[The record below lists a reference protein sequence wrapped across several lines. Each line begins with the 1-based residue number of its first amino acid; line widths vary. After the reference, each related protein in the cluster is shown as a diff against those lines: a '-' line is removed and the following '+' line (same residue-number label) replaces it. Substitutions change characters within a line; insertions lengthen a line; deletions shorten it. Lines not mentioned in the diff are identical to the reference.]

1 MTKELTEQE
10 KKQIKDTVIASCVSK
25 GIKPTLVSGGRVVP
39 NPLYASCIQ
48 LGYDDAIRHASQGKL
63 GLWFSK
69 VNSFVQSQGG
79 FTGLLQSVSS
89 LANKYKV
96 GTPDVPGTQ
105 LPPYGQDYYP
115 GSYPGSPG
123 NPDKGTGSTA
133 LWLVLII
140 LLLVLIVATAIYFS
154 KKSKPA

>member
-96 GTPDVPGTQ
+96 GTPDVPGTGT

-115 GSYPGSPG
+115 GSYPGDY
-123 NPDKGTGSTA
+123 PDKRTGSTA
-133 LWLVLII
+133 LWLVLIV